1 MSRLWLA
8 RHAEA
13 APGGM
18 ELSATGRRQAE
29 LLGERLAG
37 AGITRISHSPL
48 PRAVQ
53 TASIVAAA
61 LPGVPVVAAEEL
73 TDSDPTED
81 PAAAEAMVARFADP
95 PADELCITHMF
106 QVGWFVR
113 AVLDAPAAR
122 WSALNSANTG
132 VTVLRW
138 SATPGVPVSPLV
150 FNDLTHLPPD
160 LRWTG
165 FPPELRLP

>member
-1 MSRLWLA
+1 M
-8 RHAEA
+8 
-13 APGGM
+13 G
-18 ELSATGRRQAE
+18 LSETGRRQAQ
-29 LLGERLAG
+29 LLGERLAE

-48 PRAVQ
+48 ARAAE

-61 LPGVPVVAAEEL
+61 LPGVPVEAAEEL

-81 PAAAEAMVARFADP
+81 PAAAEAMVARFSDP

-113 AVLDAPAAR
+113 AVLGAPADR
-122 WSALNSANTG
+122 WAALNSANTG

-138 SATPGVPVSPLV
+138 SPIPGRPVSPLV
-150 FNDLTHLPPD
+150 FNDLTHLPPE